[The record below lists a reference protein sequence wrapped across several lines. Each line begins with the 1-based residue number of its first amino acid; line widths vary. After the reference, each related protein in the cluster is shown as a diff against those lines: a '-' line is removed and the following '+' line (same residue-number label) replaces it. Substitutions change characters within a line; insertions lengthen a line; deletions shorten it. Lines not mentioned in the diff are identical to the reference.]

1 MLHPR
6 PLVLA
11 LLVLGSALVGPVK
24 PHEESGEWGCESDPE
39 SRVAAQYRPGV
50 VTLDGHADDWKD
62 VNGFE
67 FSLLPALDPDAENAY
82 TGGKMTVKVLPSL
95 IESIAIAYTDLFFY
109 IVDKT

>member
-24 PHEESGEWGCESDPE
+24 PHEESGEWSCESDPE
-39 SRVAAQYRPGV
+39 AWVEAQYRPGV

-82 TGGKMTVKVLPSL
+82 ASGRMTVKVLPSL
-95 IESIAIAYTDLFFY
+95 IE
-109 IVDKT
+109 